1 MLDSAIITIQDK
13 TYVLRFPLK
22 NMVKAEKLLGK
33 PLQRIFMAKKD
44 PELGVLI
51 PDYQLEDLIVLFK
64 LGIKPDQPEITDEKA
79 EELLTAFLSD
89 GKSLLIQVSMLFT
102 ILGKAL
108 GFFRTEIDIQQK
120 MTEVLTPKEE
130 GKKVE

>member
-1 MLDSAIITIQDK
+1 MLDSATITIQDK

-44 PELGVLI
+44 PKLGVPI
-51 PDYQLEDLIVLFK
+51 PDYELEDLIVLFK
-64 LGIKPDQPEITDEKA
+64 LGIKPDHPEITDEKA

-89 GKSLLIQVSMLFT
+89 GKSLLIQASMLFT

-130 GKKVE
+130 EKKAE

>member
-1 MLDSAIITIQDK
+1 MLDSSTITIQDK

-44 PELGVLI
+44 PELGVPI

-89 GKSLLIQVSMLFT
+89 GKSLLIQASMLFT

-120 MTEVLTPKEE
+120 MTEVLTP
-130 GKKVE
+130 